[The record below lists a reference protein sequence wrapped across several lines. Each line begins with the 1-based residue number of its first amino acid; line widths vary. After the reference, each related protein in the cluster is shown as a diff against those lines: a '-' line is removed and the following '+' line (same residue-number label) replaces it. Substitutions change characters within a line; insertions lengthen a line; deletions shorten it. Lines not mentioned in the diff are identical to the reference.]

1 MRRASRRGFTLIE
14 LLVVIAIIG
23 VLIALLL
30 PAVQAAREAA
40 RRSQC
45 TNNLKQIG
53 LALHNYH
60 SATGSFPLG
69 SSRAPQPGG
78 PPPLSGDWAWWGD
91 WSAHSM
97 LLPYLE
103 QQPLFNSANFMV
115 TAMGWNPNGLMNS
128 TVVNTR
134 LAGFLC
140 PSDGQAGRNYTNS
153 YYASAG
159 TTTHRHHHV
168 DFTGVFAR
176 NVSYGL
182 NDITD
187 GSSNTVAFSE
197 GLIAVPTS
205 LRSRAHS
212 AVGVSAVNVWNDVPG
227 NLDIRTLLNAGEAPP
242 GARLSNYLR
251 ACDTAV
257 RSGPA
262 GDVKENKGERWAWG
276 ETGMTMFHTIV
287 PPNST
292 QYKFGACRNDCNG
305 CSPDAAVF
313 TNAQSN
319 HSGGVNVLMADGS
332 VRFVKDSIGWGV
344 WWAIGTKAGGETI
357 SADSY

>member
-1 MRRASRRGFTLIE
+1 MSSSKRRGFTLIE

-60 SATGSFPLG
+60 STNEVFPMG
-69 SSRAPQPGG
+69 SSRAPTPAG
-78 PPPLSGDWAWWGD
+78 PPNWQWWGD
-91 WSAHSM
+91 WSAQAM

-103 QQPLFNSANFMV
+103 QQPLFSAANFSL
-115 TAMGWNPNGLMNS
+115 TAMGPDPAHRTND

-140 PSDGQAGRNYTNS
+140 PSDGNAGRNYTNS

-159 TTTHRHHHV
+159 TTTHRYHDV
-168 DFTGVFAR
+168 DFTGVFGR
-176 NVSYGL
+176 NFSYGIR
-182 NDITD
+182 DITD
-187 GSSNTVAFSE
+187 GTSNTVAFSE
-197 GLIAVPTS
+197 SLIARPTGQRT
-205 LRSRAHS
+205 RSHS
-212 AVGVSAVNVWNDVPG
+212 VVNVTQLQIPEVNRQSDMWSMVPMG
-227 NLDIRTLLNAGEAPP
+227 TAPP
-242 GARLSNYLR
+242 GPTVTGYLQ
-251 ACDTAV
+251 ACVDKLK
-257 RSGPA
+257 SGTPA
-262 GDVKENKGERWAWG
+262 NDIKGNQGERWAWG
-276 ETGMTMFHTIV
+276 ETGMTIFHTLV
-287 PPNST
+287 PPNSK
-292 QYKFGACRNDCNG
+292 QFAFGSCRDDCAG

-319 HSGGVNVLMADGS
+319 HPGGVNVLMADGS
-332 VRFVKDSIGWGV
+332 VRFIKDTITWST
-344 WWAIGTKAGGETI
+344 WWSLGTKANGETV
-357 SADSY
+357 SADQY